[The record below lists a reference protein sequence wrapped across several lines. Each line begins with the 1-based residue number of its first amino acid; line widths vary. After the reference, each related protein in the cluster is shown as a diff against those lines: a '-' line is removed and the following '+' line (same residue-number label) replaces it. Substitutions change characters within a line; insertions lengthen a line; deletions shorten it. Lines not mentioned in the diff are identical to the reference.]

1 MSSDNKEPKRGSI
14 QSFFRSSFK
23 KKKVDTSTSAVDQS
37 AQTPQ
42 PDETACSSSDKTSK
56 SLPSSSQVPSLSSS
70 SISSPPPPLSIQT
83 LPPLSISLISSPT
96 QYSPSIS
103 SPPQCSSIS
112 SPTEC
117 SSSTSPS
124 QCSLFISSPKQ
135 RSPSISFSL
144 LSLSSTMA
152 VAMEKSVTPSD
163 ISHSSTELPTQPKLS
178 SYPMN
183 KHNRS
188 FRSIW
193 YSTFPWLEYSIKQDV
208 AFCYYCRH
216 FSDASNL
223 LNRYQSDA
231 FITGYNNWKNAIAKN
246 HGFSRHETSVSH
258 KYACS
263 NYQQFILRT
272 STETTVLN
280 VIDKGRIEL
289 IRKNRQRL
297 TKIASTILLCSRQ
310 LISLRGHDE
319 NDMSNNR
326 GNFIE
331 ILKWSST
338 TDPLVNSILVDSADN
353 ASYLSPL
360 VQNELIHLMAN
371 QIRKQIV
378 EKVDGHVFALMA
390 DEAKDCSLIISLQEL
405 ENEGDGRSVDARGLL
420 VALQVPIFI
429 ITLFII
435 HKIFGII
442 KILSDQLKAKTMDF
456 YKAQYLIKCVI
467 TKIADLHDEHAFS
480 LIYTQI
486 TSFCEEHH
494 IDLSSTPRLR
504 RIKTISSRF
513 KNVFVFSTIGQ
524 RDNLNNENNYR
535 INLFYPIVD
544 AVLIELNDRFS
555 DHNLEILIG
564 ISALCPDNENFL
576 QTEILKPFAAQMKAD
591 FCSLCNEIQ
600 VVKSMLKD
608 SKLENIVD
616 LYYQLLPLKQ
626 AFPTIISLIVA
637 AMTMPVSSTTCERT
651 FKEEIDGI
659 MLARLP
665 FDELRAL
672 FSKLKDRVLFT
683 EKRDILIK
691 EWNNTANEQLDG
703 TNTLNECSKQTFD
716 ICSASQII
724 ASTQDLLN
732 DTPLFCNDMNNG
744 TSGTTSNID
753 SQINEDENDDLEESQ
768 QNLPLDFAFISLP
781 EDIQLIIDEN
791 EYPKA
796 SDYFLITQALL
807 KALKIP
813 TTDANAANEWREAIK
828 QKFKNE
834 RRLLQKI
841 PPVVQRKKEKF
852 GKGCGRSATKSQALS
867 AERKYEKMI
876 YVSSIM
882 DECDI
887 EQLVTTMKEGTQ
899 NGTIHNDVLSTL
911 WKKTFGYRR
920 LFIRSHTTNEV
931 LEKFPGYS
939 YPCLIFEEI
948 KMIDNV
954 DIEQNVSEILPR
966 LFDKLSNNTLFIM
979 GEFVANSN
987 IKLLCKQFKQSISHI
1002 LIDNEP
1008 VVPTPCIKLSNE
1020 KFQLYL
1026 DWQVVVETT
1035 SPTTA
1040 LSLLLSLYNVFEVKF
1055 AKNNHT
1061 SHLLYGVFFQNGDE
1075 LGKNLRIILNSWY
1088 FTFEDRTKKSQTQ
1101 TTNSIDYVYIQTAQQ
1116 LQVHSTATT
1125 TESVYSST
1133 TTNTGENE
1141 SPQSS
1146 QSIPLKIA
1154 DQEQQPHDNSL
1165 IQIHESEQ
1173 MDVGIKTASSPA
1185 VHSGIEQIADTKRKF
1200 SNSSNI
1206 QHKVLKDA
1214 INSEASTATT
1224 KGEKRKLPSSP
1235 KQQKLSSRLAAK
1247 R

>member
-1 MSSDNKEPKRGSI
+1 MT
-14 QSFFRSSFK
+14 QSVF
-23 KKKVDTSTSAVDQS
+23 
-37 AQTPQ
+37 
-42 PDETACSSSDKTSK
+42 
-56 SLPSSSQVPSLSSS
+56 
-70 SISSPPPPLSIQT
+70 
-83 LPPLSISLISSPT
+83 
-96 QYSPSIS
+96 
-103 SPPQCSSIS
+103 
-112 SPTEC
+112 
-117 SSSTSPS
+117 
-124 QCSLFISSPKQ
+124 
-135 RSPSISFSL
+135 
-144 LSLSSTMA
+144 
-152 VAMEKSVTPSD
+152 
-163 ISHSSTELPTQPKLS
+163 
-178 SYPMN
+178 
-183 KHNRS
+183 
-188 FRSIW
+188 
-193 YSTFPWLEYSIKQDV
+193 
-208 AFCYYCRH
+208 
-216 FSDASNL
+216 
-223 LNRYQSDA
+223 
-231 FITGYNNWKNAIAKN
+231 
-246 HGFSRHETSVSH
+246 
-258 KYACS
+258 
-263 NYQQFILRT
+263 
-272 STETTVLN
+272 
-280 VIDKGRIEL
+280 
-289 IRKNRQRL
+289 
-297 TKIASTILLCSRQ
+297 
-310 LISLRGHDE
+310 
-319 NDMSNNR
+319 
-326 GNFIE
+326 
-331 ILKWSST
+331 
-338 TDPLVNSILVDSADN
+338 
-353 ASYLSPL
+353 
-360 VQNELIHLMAN
+360 
-371 QIRKQIV
+371 V
-378 EKVDGHVFALMA
+378 EKLLYVEEEPCFVY
-390 DEAKDCSLIISLQEL
+390 ILQ
-405 ENEGDGRSVDARGLL
+405 LL
-420 VALQVPIFI
+420 KIQNVWKAVVEHLQVVGFNEKLWSYEVEFCG
-429 ITLFII
+429 TLDLLGFDQ
-435 HKIFGII
+435 FLGI
-442 KILSDQLKAKTMDF
+442 LPHGLD
-456 YKAQYLIKCVI
+456 
-467 TKIADLHDEHAFS
+467 
-480 LIYTQI
+480 IY
-486 TSFCEEHH
+486 
-494 IDLSSTPRLR
+494 
-504 RIKTISSRF
+504 
-513 KNVFVFSTIGQ
+513 NV
-524 RDNLNNENNYR
+524 RE
-535 INLFYPIVD
+535 
-544 AVLIELNDRFS
+544 
-555 DHNLEILIG
+555 
-564 ISALCPDNENFL
+564 
-576 QTEILKPFAAQMKAD
+576 
-591 FCSLCNEIQ
+591 
-600 VVKSMLKD
+600 
-608 SKLENIVD
+608 
-616 LYYQLLPLKQ
+616 
-626 AFPTIISLIVA
+626 
-637 AMTMPVSSTTCERT
+637 
-651 FKEEIDGI
+651 EEIDGI

-1247 R
+1247 RSRQNVSSFPGSWQITIERLMTKTIQWLMTNNN